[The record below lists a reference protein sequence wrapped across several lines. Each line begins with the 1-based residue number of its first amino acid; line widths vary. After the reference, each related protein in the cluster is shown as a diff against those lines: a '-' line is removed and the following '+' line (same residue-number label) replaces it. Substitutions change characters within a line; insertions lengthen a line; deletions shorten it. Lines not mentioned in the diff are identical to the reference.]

1 MSRALATGQAC
12 LLDTCVVSE
21 LLRPEPDAGVLHWL
35 AAQPAQTLHLSAVSL
50 AELWQGIEALP
61 TGKRKRGL
69 AIALQVLLEQ
79 GLGQR
84 VLSFDASAAIVLG
97 QLVNERRRRGR
108 PIGFAD
114 AQIAATA
121 RSAGLQLVTRNDQ
134 DFAACG
140 VVVLNPWHRAAPR

>member
-1 MSRALATGQAC
+1 M
-12 LLDTCVVSE
+12 D
-21 LLRPEPDAGVLHWL
+21 WL
-35 AAQPAQTLHLSAVSL
+35 AAQPAQALHLSAVSL

-61 TGKRKRGL
+61 TGQRKRGL
-69 AIALQVLLEQ
+69 AAALQVVLEQ
-79 GLGQR
+79 GLAHR
-84 VLSFDASAAIVLG
+84 VLPFDAAAAIVLG

-121 RSAGLQLVTRNDQ
+121 RSADLVLVTRNDK

-140 VVVLNPWHRAAPR
+140 VVVINPWQVQRRWEPTGTHQ